1 MSKLEGMYFN
11 HILDLSIKKV
21 VAVVFFPRAKNRKLY
36 QPPPPAWGDAKK
48 RFCRK
53 LSIK

>member
-36 QPPPPAWGDAKK
+36 PNPPPRPGVMLKNVSAENYQ
-48 RFCRK
+48 
-53 LSIK
+53 